1 MSGNA
6 RGASSAFC
14 LLFRLAQLKPTD
26 DQVQAMLEH
35 EDSPYIRAVGAKFY
49 PTPSLQPFENSPI
62 VPIMPC
68 DINTH
73 ASG

>member
-35 EDSPYIRAVGAKFY
+35 EDSPYIRAVGAK
-49 PTPSLQPFENSPI
+49 PTTPLL
-62 VPIMPC
+62 
-68 DINTH
+68 
-73 ASG
+73 SGL